1 MTAKADDGR
10 LDIVP
15 QPLVDGRPREPVP
28 DIVVGDRRRDPVPE
42 PSPSEMLREAV
53 SVPVVVVD
61 QPAAPPLVADARTVV
76 EPAPEAFADMRFI
89 EPLPEPPVEEP
100 APAPAP
106 RVKKSWREQRWER
119 RRRRIWFEEV
129 LAWILVPIILIGGY
143 FFVDGVLTA
152 LGTSPSAIFNGL
164 STITSN
170 F

>member
-28 DIVVGDRRRDPVPE
+28 DIVVGDRRGDPVPE

-61 QPAAPPLVADARTVV
+61 QPAAAPPPVVADARPVV
-76 EPAPEAFADMRFI
+76 E
-89 EPLPEPPVEEP
+89 
-100 APAPAP
+100 PAPAP